1 MDPEARAERW
11 RRWRRRFLALAATLA
26 LFLALDWSR
35 PPEDQWT
42 TGGLLAAIDLYQ
54 ATLSPLMPAA
64 GVHCRFRPT
73 CSHYAEG
80 ALRRHGAFRGTLATG
95 WRLLRCGPWTAPG
108 TEDPP

>member
-1 MDPEARAERW
+1 MEAEARVGWW
-11 RRWRRRFLALAATLA
+11 RRWRLHLLALAAA
-26 LFLALDWSR
+26 VAVFLVVDWSR

-42 TGGLLAAIDLYQ
+42 NRGLLASIDLYQ
-54 ATLSPLMPAA
+54 ATLSPMMPVA

-80 ALRRHGAFRGTLATG
+80 ALRRHGAFKGSLSAA
-95 WRLLRCGPWTAPG
+95 WRLLRCGPWTPAG

>member
-1 MDPEARAERW
+1 MEAEARVGWW
-11 RRWRRRFLALAATLA
+11 RRWRLRLLALAVALA
-26 LFLALDWSR
+26 VFLAVDWSR
-35 PPEDQWT
+35 PPERQWT

-54 ATLSPLMPAA
+54 ATLSPLMPTL

-80 ALRRHGAFRGTLATG
+80 ALRRHGAFKGSLRTA
-95 WRLLRCGPWTAPG
+95 WRLLRCGPWTAAD